1 MRFLYSTSTFI
12 IFAGGFDGACI
23 YLSSESNSQCLGPEF
38 GNKAK
43 YPGGDLQ

>member
-1 MRFLYSTSTFI
+1 MV
-12 IFAGGFDGACI
+12 FAGWFDGACI
-23 YLSSESNSQCLGPEF
+23 YLSSESNSQCLDAEL